1 MDRAI
6 LEAQLAS
13 LEAQL
18 AVAPP
23 GSVQQITL
31 QSQITTLQNELA
43 YEPVVPPIFGPH
55 PWHPGGPVGHR
66 G

>member
-6 LEAQLAS
+6 LEAQLLA

-18 AVAPP
+18 AVLPA
-23 GSVQQITL
+23 GSPESVTVEAQI
-31 QSQITTLQNELA
+31 QTLQNELA

-55 PWHPGGPVGHR
+55 PWHGGGGR
-66 G
+66 R